1 MLNFTSCSEDDLDP
15 KSIFEDQPTSEQND
29 FDKWILANYT
39 MPYNIALKYHMED
52 IESNHDYTLALLIMI
67 NRKLAHIVKYAW
79 LETYDEVAGIRLY
92 ASVCAQSSSFGRFR
106 CLRGQWNDGA

>member
-1 MLNFTSCSEDDLDP
+1 MKKYLYILGIAASLLNFTSCSEDDLDP

-52 IESNHDYTLALLIMI
+52 IESNHDYTLAPD
-67 NRKLAHIVKYAW
+67 RK
-79 LETYDEVAGIRLY
+79 
-92 ASVCAQSSSFGRFR
+92 SVV
-106 CLRGQWNDGA
+106 